1 MLLPALFITA
11 GVAAALSYAVSKRI
25 SVLSYIAISA
35 SLIEVGLTTQIVR
48 QVLQHKTYVVSS
60 YLVVDSLGA
69 LMLLITAVLGLSS
82 MLYASMYLKVEVKKG
97 IIGFRRVRQFYILT
111 HLFLLTIFLASS
123 ARNLL
128 LLWIAIEATTLTT
141 TFLISFYHRPAATE
155 AAWKYLLINSI
166 GLLLSFLG
174 TLIYLAVATHWAFSL
189 SGIPTAL
196 ATVSDP
202 GLIKIAFILILI
214 GYGTKIGLVPMH
226 TWKPDAYANAP
237 APVVALLSTALL
249 NVAFLAVI
257 RFKSITDGIVGSDFT
272 SSPLLFF
279 GLISILAVAL
289 LVILQRN
296 YKRLLA
302 YSTVEH
308 AGLMLLGLAFGGGA
322 SIIVL
327 LHMIYHALTKA
338 VLFFAAGTLFLQYS
352 SSAIAK
358 VRGALTVI
366 PATAI
371 VFFLGTLAILG
382 LPPFGLFTTELGIL
396 TTGFVSHPYLTST
409 VALLLAI
416 TFLGFIRHV
425 SGMVL
430 SNEAQSS
437 AIQLPGKISAPA
449 IALLAILLILS
460 WYLPQWLLDLLT
472 AASATF

>member
-1 MLLPALFITA
+1 
-11 GVAAALSYAVSKRI
+11 
-25 SVLSYIAISA
+25 
-35 SLIEVGLTTQIVR
+35 
-48 QVLQHKTYVVSS
+48 
-60 YLVVDSLGA
+60 
-69 LMLLITAVLGLSS
+69 MLLITAVIGLAS
-82 MLYASMYLKVEVKKG
+82 MIYASMYLNVEVEKG

-174 TLIYLAVATHWAFSL
+174 TLIYLAVATHWAFSPA
-189 SGIPTAL
+189 GIPIAL
-196 ATVSDP
+196 STITDP
-202 GLIKIAFILILI
+202 GLIKIAFILVLV

-249 NVAFLAVI
+249 NVAFLGVI
-257 RFKSITDGIVGSDFT
+257 RFKTITDIALGSAFT
-272 SSPLLFF
+272 RSPLLFF
-279 GLISILAVAL
+279 SLISIGAVAL

-302 YSTVEH
+302 YSTIEH
-308 AGLMLLGLAFGGGA
+308 AGLMLLGLAFGGAA
-322 SIIVL
+322 SFIVL

-338 VLFFAAGTLFLQYS
+338 VLFFSAGTIFLQYS

-366 PATAI
+366 PTTAI
-371 VFFLGTLAILG
+371 IFFLSTLAILG
-382 LPPFGLFTTELGIL
+382 LPPFGLFTTEVAIL
-396 TTGFVSHPYLTST
+396 TAGFNNHPYVVGI

-425 SGMVL
+425 SGMVF
-430 SNEAQSS
+430 SKAEPMSP
-437 AIQLPGKISAPA
+437 AIQLPPKMSGPS
-449 IALLAILLILS
+449 IALLVLLIILS
-460 WYLPQWLLDLLT
+460 WYLPQWLVTLLK